1 MIRTLVIA
9 VVALGALSGCG
20 LRGGLERPPPLFGE
34 AREQYERDQAA
45 AAAAEAARQ
54 EARRQQQA
62 RDQLMPTS
70 PSSVPPAPSN
80 Q

>member
-1 MIRTLVIA
+1 MTRILIA
-9 VVALGALSGCG
+9 AALLAALSGCG
-20 LRGGLERPPPLFGE
+20 LRGGLERPPPLWGE
-34 AREQYERDQAA
+34 ARDQYERDQAA

-62 RDQLMPTS
+62 RDQLTPAS
-70 PSSVPPAPSN
+70 PSGVPPAPQN

>member
-1 MIRTLVIA
+1 MTRILIA
-9 VVALGALSGCG
+9 AAMLAALAGCG
-20 LRGGLERPPPLFGE
+20 LRGDLERPPPLFGE

-62 RDQLMPTS
+62 RDQLTPTS
-70 PSSVPPAPSN
+70 PSTVPAAPSN